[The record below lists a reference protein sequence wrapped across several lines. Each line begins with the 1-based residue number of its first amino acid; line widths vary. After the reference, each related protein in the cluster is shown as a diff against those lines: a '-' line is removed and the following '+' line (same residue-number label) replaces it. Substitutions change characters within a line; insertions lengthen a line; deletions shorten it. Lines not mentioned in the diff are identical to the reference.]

1 MNRSAETRGG
11 SRRPQ
16 LSDLRE
22 SGAIEQDADIVIF
35 LFRPEYYGIKEDEN
49 GRSLEGI
56 AEVILAKHRNGAV
69 GDFQMQFRSE
79 EIRFLDINE
88 GGEPE
93 FSQDESTTY
102 SSPMNDMNELND
114 NFNAF

>member
-1 MNRSAETRGG
+1 M
-11 SRRPQ
+11 
-16 LSDLRE
+16 RE

-79 EIRFLDINE
+79 VILFLDINE

-102 SSPMNDMNELND
+102 SSRMNDMNELND
-114 NFNAF
+114 NFNALLK